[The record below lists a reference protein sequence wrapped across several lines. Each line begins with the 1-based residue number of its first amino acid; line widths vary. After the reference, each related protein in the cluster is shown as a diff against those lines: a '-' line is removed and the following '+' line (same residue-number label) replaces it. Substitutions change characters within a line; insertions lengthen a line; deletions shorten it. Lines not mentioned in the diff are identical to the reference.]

1 MRRIARLALVLV
13 ALVAALGLAAAWA
26 DTTEDR
32 PARVVVLGVDGMD
45 PALLTR
51 FLAEGRLKNFAAL
64 AREGGFIPLA
74 TSTPPQSPVAWS
86 DFITG
91 TDPGGHGI
99 FDFVALDREKLE
111 VVPSTTRIDP
121 AARSPLEIGRWRIPL
136 AAEQPRLLRD
146 GVPFWQLLEQRGVRT
161 TLVSMPANYPPVGSG
176 TRELSGMGTPDL
188 RGTAGIFSFYTD
200 DPELRGGSVPGGTIY
215 PVRAVRQR
223 VRAELEGPLNE
234 LVQGSPRARVPFT
247 LTVDPDPTHGVA
259 ELEIGGE
266 RTLLNVGEW
275 SGWLPVEFE
284 LLPWLANARGMV
296 RFYLKSL
303 SPHIALYAS
312 PINID
317 PRAPAQ
323 AIAAPAAYAYELAE
337 KAGPFYTE
345 EMAEDTKALSAGV
358 LTPSEFLAQSEL
370 VLEERRRLLR
380 VELERFAADPG
391 PALLFFYLSSIDQ
404 RSHML
409 WREMESESGPPATS
423 ADEKLANA
431 VRDTYVEIDA
441 LLGSVREALPT
452 GALLIVMSDHGFA
465 PFLRQAHLN
474 AWLEQHGYLALA
486 DRGSRERA
494 EWLAGIDWTRTRAF
508 AVGLNSLYL
517 NVRGRERRGIVDPA
531 EREKLAREIAGG
543 LAAWKDPR
551 TGQAVVSAAQLREE
565 IYAGPHLE
573 QAPDLIVG
581 YNRGYRASWATTSAQ
596 VPEALLEDNLEA
608 WSGDHCMDARAV
620 PGILVANRTL
630 TTRSAG
636 LRDLTVTILRAFG
649 VDAAPQMTGR
659 PIF

>member
-1 MRRIARLALVLV
+1 VNGATR
-13 ALVAALGLAAAWA
+13 LAAAVLAALSLSAAA
-26 DTTEDR
+26 DTGAER
-32 PARVVVLGVDGMD
+32 PPHVIVLGIDGMD

-51 FLAEGRLKNFAAL
+51 FLAEGRLRNFAAL
-64 AREGGFIPLA
+64 AREGGFMPLA

-91 TDPGGHGI
+91 TDAGSHGI

-111 VVPSTTRIDP
+111 VVPSSTRIDP
-121 AARSPLEIGRWRIPL
+121 AARAPLEIGRWRIPL

-146 GVPFWQLLEQRGVRT
+146 GVPFWQLLEQHGVRT

-188 RGTAGIFSFYTD
+188 RGTPGLFSFYTD
-200 DPELRGGSVPGGTIY
+200 DPQLRGGSVPGGTIY

-234 LVQGSPRARVPFT
+234 LVKGAPRARASFT
-247 LTVDPDPTHGVA
+247 LTVDPDPTHAVA

-266 RTLLNVGEW
+266 RALLNVGEW

-284 LLPWLANARGMV
+284 LLPWVASARGMV

-303 SPHIALYAS
+303 TPHLALYAS
-312 PINID
+312 PVNID

-323 AIAAPAAYAYELAE
+323 TIAAPEGYAHELAE
-337 KAGPFYTE
+337 AAGPFYTE

-358 LTPSEFLAQSEL
+358 LTPREFLAQSSL
-370 VLEERRRLLR
+370 VLEERKRLLR
-380 VELERFAADPG
+380 VELARFAAEPG

-409 WREMESESGPPATS
+409 WREMEAPEAASSDE
-423 ADEKLANA
+423 EKLANA

-441 LLGSVREALPT
+441 LLGSVREQLPT
-452 GALLIVMSDHGFA
+452 GALLIAMSDHGFA

-486 DRGSRERA
+486 DPAARERA
-494 EWLAGIDWTRTRAF
+494 EWLSGIDWTRTRAF

-531 EREKLAREIAGG
+531 ERQKLAREIAAG
-543 LAAWKDPR
+543 LAAWKDPQ
-551 TGQAVVSAAQLREE
+551 TGQPVVSAAQLREE
-565 IYAGPHLE
+565 VYAGPHLE
-573 QAPDLIVG
+573 AAPDLIVG
-581 YNRGYRASWATTSAQ
+581 YNRGYRASWATTSGQ
-596 VPEALLEDNLEA
+596 VPAALLEDNREP

-620 PGILVANRTL
+620 PGILVANRPL
-630 TTRSAG
+630 RERSAG
-636 LRDLTVTILRAFG
+636 LRDLTVTVLHAFG
-649 VDAAPQMTGR
+649 VQAPPQMKGR
-659 PIF
+659 SIF

>member
-1 MRRIARLALVLV
+1 MLAALALV
-13 ALVAALGLAAAWA
+13 ANSA
-26 DTTEDR
+26 DTGADR
-32 PARVVVLGVDGMD
+32 PTRVVVLGVDGMD

-51 FLAEGRLKNFAAL
+51 FMAEGRLRNFAAL

-91 TDPGGHGI
+91 SDPGDHGI

-111 VVPSTTRIDP
+111 VVPSSTRIEP
-121 AARSPLEIGRWRIPL
+121 AARAPLELGRWRIPL
-136 AAEQPRLLRD
+136 AAAEPRLLRD

-161 TLVSMPANYPPVGSG
+161 TLVSMPANYPPVGRG

-234 LVQGSPRARVPFT
+234 LVDGSPPARVPFT
-247 LTVDPDPTHGVA
+247 LTLDPDPAHPVA
-259 ELEIGGE
+259 EIEIGGA
-266 RTLLNVGEW
+266 RVLLNVGEW
-275 SGWLPVEFE
+275 SDWLPVEFE
-284 LLPWLANARGMV
+284 LLPWLASTRGMV

-303 SPHIALYAS
+303 APHISLYAS
-312 PINID
+312 PVNID

-323 AIAAPAAYAYELAE
+323 TIASPADYARQLAE
-337 KAGPFYTE
+337 AAGPFYTE

-358 LTPSEFLAQSEL
+358 LSPREFLAQSAL
-370 VLEERRRLLR
+370 VLEERRRMLR
-380 VELERFAADPG
+380 VELERFAAEPG
-391 PALLFFYLSSIDQ
+391 AALLFFYLSSIDQ

-409 WREMESESGPPATS
+409 WREMDGAPPSTS
-423 ADEKLANA
+423 DEEKLASA

-441 LLGSVREALPT
+441 LLGTVRERLPT

-474 AWLEQHGYLALA
+474 AWLEQHGYLALT
-486 DRGSRERA
+486 DRDARSRV
-494 EWLAGIDWTRTRAF
+494 EWLSGIDWTRTRAF

-531 EREKLAREIAGG
+531 EREKLAREIADG
-543 LAAWKDPR
+543 LEAWKDPQ
-551 TGQAVVSAAQLREE
+551 TGQAVVSAAQLREDV
-565 IYAGPHLE
+565 YTGPHLE
-573 QAPDLIVG
+573 AAPDLIVG

-596 VPEALLEDNLEA
+596 VPEQLLEDNLEA

-620 PGILVANRTL
+620 PGILVANRAPL
-630 TTRSAG
+630 TRSAG
-636 LRDLTVTILRAFG
+636 LRDLTVTVLRAFG
-649 VDAAPQMTGR
+649 VEAPAQMTGK